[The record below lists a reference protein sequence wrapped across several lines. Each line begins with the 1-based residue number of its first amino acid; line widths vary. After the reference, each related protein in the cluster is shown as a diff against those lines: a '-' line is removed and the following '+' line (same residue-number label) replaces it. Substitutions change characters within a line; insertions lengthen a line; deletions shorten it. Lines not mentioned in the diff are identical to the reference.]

1 VTSQDSPAYPRIE
14 CAPPRP
20 CLHERRHDRARAL
33 GRAQTDAER
42 RLWPAPRDRRRAG
55 LKFRRQHVITG
66 FIADLVCR
74 ERRLVIELDGGH
86 HAVRTVEDQERERA
100 LRRAGDR
107 VLRFWNN
114 EVMGNL
120 EGVLQRVVEAVEEW
134 ERGAAP
140 SPRPRPSPLRGE
152 GAGGRDESAGRRG
165 G

>member
-1 VTSQDSPAYPRIE
+1 
-14 CAPPRP
+14 
-20 CLHERRHDRARAL
+20 
-33 GRAQTDAER
+33 
-42 RLWPAPRDRRRAG
+42 
-55 LKFRRQHVITG
+55 VITG